1 MTQVLNFYPKL
12 DKDKKYKYSCKYPT
26 ILLVLRLK
34 YHMKQIIHILTWSL
48 YQMQEQFEIRK
59 SITIIPFHGKQ
70 INVLGSL
77 S

>member
-48 YQMQEQFEIRK
+48 YQMQE
-59 SITIIPFHGKQ
+59 
-70 INVLGSL
+70 
-77 S
+77 